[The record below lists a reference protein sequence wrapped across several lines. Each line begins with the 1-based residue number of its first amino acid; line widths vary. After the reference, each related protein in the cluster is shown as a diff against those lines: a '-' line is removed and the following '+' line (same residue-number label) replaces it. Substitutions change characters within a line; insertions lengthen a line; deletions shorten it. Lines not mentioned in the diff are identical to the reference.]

1 MINLVSILINK
12 RFFCLMLLV
21 LYGHLFA
28 QNQNITINS
37 NVNVNNS
44 IDLNYEKIL
53 PGSYYIIVNFLDIRN
68 CYTNEYEGVIKGHS
82 GRLLNLK
89 PINPQQGIGYSLK
102 YSAVMGVPNPKVD
115 SLFQYTLPFKI
126 GKKVKIYEAGNLG
139 EKYFG
144 SEKPANWKSYV
155 VHFKNPDSIFSM
167 RKGIVVKLTNEYDDD
182 ASTTKIY
189 TSKRNSIIIE
199 HEDGTFAEYKGFKKN
214 SFKVKLGQIVYPQTQ
229 LGTIELFNKS
239 ENNYRFDFCIY
250 YLFGLSFFDNNDTEK
265 KVTRVYTSNH
275 GSRYKFLTP
284 NFLTSEGAT
293 SIESKKEYTGFF
305 NETIL
310 LQEMTRS
317 EKKKY
322 LKKPTSFE

>member
-1 MINLVSILINK
+1 MINLISIKINK
-12 RFFCLMLLV
+12 GIICLMLV
-21 LYGHLFA
+21 VINFQLFA
-28 QNQNITINS
+28 QVQNITINRI
-37 NVNVNNS
+37 VNVDKS
-44 IDLNYEKIL
+44 IDLNYEKKL
-53 PGSYYIIVNFLDIRN
+53 PGSYYVFIEFSDVSN
-68 CYTNEYEGVIKGHS
+68 CYTSEYKGVIAGYS
-82 GRLLNLK
+82 GRLLSLK
-89 PINPQQGIGYSLK
+89 PINAQQGIGYSLK

-126 GKKVKIYEAGNLG
+126 GKKVKICEAGNIG

-155 VHFKNPDSIFSM
+155 VHFKNPDTIFSM
-167 RKGIVVKLTNEYDDD
+167 RKGIVVKLTNEYDED
-182 ASTTKIY
+182 ASITKNY

-250 YLFGLSFFDNNDTEK
+250 YLFNLKSIGNNEK
-265 KVTRVYTSNH
+265 QTFKNN
-275 GSRYKFLTP
+275 GSRYKFVTP
-284 NFLTSEGAT
+284 KFLTSDGLTTVE
-293 SIESKKEYTGFF
+293 SIKEYTTSF

-322 LKKPTSFE
+322 LKDPTPFK

>member
-1 MINLVSILINK
+1 MKNLVSIRIDKKIISLILLLIN
-12 RFFCLMLLV
+12 F
-21 LYGHLFA
+21 YSFA
-28 QNQNITINS
+28 QVQNITINRQ
-37 NVNVNNS
+37 VKDDKS
-44 IDLNYEKIL
+44 IDLNYEKKL
-53 PGSYYIIVNFLDIRN
+53 PGSYYVVLEFSDVSN
-68 CYTNEYEGVIKGHS
+68 CYTNEYKTVVNGYS
-82 GRLLNLK
+82 GRLLTLK
-89 PINPQQGIGYSLK
+89 PINAQQGIGYSLR
-102 YSAVMGVPNPKVD
+102 YSAIMGVPNPKVD
-115 SLFQYTLPFKI
+115 SLFQYTFPFKI
-126 GKKVKIYEAGNLG
+126 GKKVKIYEAGNIG

-155 VHFKNPDSIFSM
+155 VHFKSPDTIFSM

-182 ASTTKIY
+182 ASIKKHY
-189 TSKRNSIIIE
+189 TSKRNSLIIE

-250 YLFGLSFFDNNDTEK
+250 YLFNLKSIGNDEKQTFKNN
-265 KVTRVYTSNH
+265 
-275 GSRYKFLTP
+275 GSRYKFVTP
-284 NFLTSEGAT
+284 SFLTSEGFT
-293 SIESKKEYTGFF
+293 TVESKNEYTAFI

-322 LKKPTSFE
+322 LKDPTPFK

>member
-1 MINLVSILINK
+1 MKYLISIAINK
-12 RFFCLMLLV
+12 RMICLFWLALQFQ
-21 LYGHLFA
+21 LFA
-28 QNQNITINS
+28 QIRNITINS
-37 NVNVNNS
+37 KLNDDKS
-44 IDLNYEKIL
+44 IDIEYEKEL
-53 PGSYYIIVNFLDIRN
+53 PGSYYIVIEFSDISN
-68 CYTNEYEGVIKGHS
+68 CFTNEYKGVVTGYS

-89 PINPQQGIGYSLK
+89 PINAQQGIGYSLK
-102 YSAVMGVPNPKVD
+102 YSSVMGVPNPKVD

-126 GKKVKIYEAGNLG
+126 GKKNKIYEAGNIG

-155 VHFKNPDSIFSM
+155 VSFKSPDTIFSM

-265 KVTRVYTSNH
+265 KVTRVYTSND
-275 GSRYKFLTP
+275 GSRYKYLTP

-293 SIESKKEYTGFF
+293 SIESKKEYTGFI

-322 LKKPTSFE
+322 LKDPTPFK

>member
-1 MINLVSILINK
+1 MINLVSIQINK
-12 RFFCLMLLV
+12 RIICLMLFV
-21 LYGHLFA
+21 INVHLFA
-28 QNQNITINS
+28 QVQNITINRT
-37 NVNVNNS
+37 VNDDKS
-44 IDLNYEKIL
+44 IDLNFEKTL
-53 PGSYYIIVNFLDIRN
+53 PGSYYIVMEFSNISN
-68 CYTNEYEGVIKGHS
+68 CYTNEYKGVITGYS
-82 GRLLNLK
+82 GRLLSLK
-89 PINPQQGIGYSLK
+89 PINAQQGIGYSLK

-126 GKKVKIYEAGNLG
+126 GKKVKIYEAGNIG

-155 VHFKNPDSIFSM
+155 VHFKSPDTIFSM
-167 RKGIVVKLTNEYDDD
+167 RKGIVVKLNNEYDDD
-182 ASTTKIY
+182 ASVAKHY

-229 LGTIELFNKS
+229 LGIVELFNKS

-250 YLFGLSFFDNNDTEK
+250 YLFNIKSIGNNEK
-265 KVTRVYTSNH
+265 QTFKNTASRNKFVTP
-275 GSRYKFLTP
+275 KFLTSDGI
-284 NFLTSEGAT
+284 TT
-293 SIESKKEYTGFF
+293 VESNKEYTSFF

-310 LQEMTRS
+310 LQEFTRS

-322 LKKPTSFE
+322 LKDPTLFK

>member
-1 MINLVSILINK
+1 MINLVSIQINK
-12 RFFCLMLLV
+12 RIICLV
-21 LYGHLFA
+21 LFVINFHLFA
-28 QNQNITINS
+28 QVQNITINRT
-37 NVNVNNS
+37 VKEDKS

-53 PGSYYIIVNFLDIRN
+53 PGSYYVVIEFSEMSN
-68 CYTNEYEGVIKGHS
+68 CYTNEYKGVVTGYS
-82 GRLLNLK
+82 GRLLSLK
-89 PINPQQGIGYSLK
+89 PINAQQGISYSLK
-102 YSAVMGVPNPKVD
+102 YSSIMGVPNPKAD
-115 SLFQYTLPFKI
+115 SLFQYSLPFKM
-126 GKKVKIYEAGNLG
+126 GKKVKIYEAGNIG

-144 SEKPANWKSYV
+144 AEKPTNWKSYV
-155 VHFKNPDSIFSM
+155 VHFKNPDTIFSM
-167 RKGIVVKLTNEYDDD
+167 RKGIVVKLTNEYEDD
-182 ASTTKIY
+182 ASITKHF

-250 YLFGLSFFDNNDTEK
+250 YLFNLKSIGNNEK
-265 KVTRVYTSNH
+265 QTLKNN

-284 NFLTSEGAT
+284 KFLTSDGLT
-293 SIESKKEYTGFF
+293 TVESKKEYTASF

-322 LKKPTSFE
+322 LKDPTPFK

>member
-1 MINLVSILINK
+1 MANQISIKIKNRIICSL
-12 RFFCLMLLV
+12 LLV
-21 LYGHLFA
+21 INFHLFA
-28 QNQNITINS
+28 QVQNITINRT
-37 NVNVNNS
+37 VKEDKS
-44 IDLNYEKIL
+44 IDLNYEKKL
-53 PGSYYIIVNFLDIRN
+53 PGSYYIVIEFSNVIN
-68 CYTNEYEGVIKGHS
+68 CYTNEYKGVVTGYS

-89 PINPQQGIGYSLK
+89 PINTQQGIGYSLK

-115 SLFQYTLPFKI
+115 SLFQYALPFKI
-126 GKKVKIYEAGNLG
+126 GKKVKINEAGNIG

-155 VHFKNPDSIFSM
+155 VHFKNPDTIFSM

-182 ASTTKIY
+182 ASITKHY
-189 TSKRNSIIIE
+189 TSKRNSIIVE

-214 SFKVKLGQIVYPQTQ
+214 SFKVKLGQTVYPQTQ

-250 YLFGLSFFDNNDTEK
+250 YLFNVKSVGNNEK
-265 KVTRVYTSNH
+265 QTFKNN

-284 NFLTSEGAT
+284 NFLTSEGLT
-293 SIESKKEYTGFF
+293 TVESKKEYTTFF

-322 LKKPTSFE
+322 LKDPTLFK

>member
-1 MINLVSILINK
+1 MINLVLIQINK
-12 RFFCLMLLV
+12 RIFCLMFFIINF
-21 LYGHLFA
+21 HLFA
-28 QNQNITINS
+28 QAQNITINKT
-37 NVNVNNS
+37 VKEDNS

-53 PGSYYIIVNFLDIRN
+53 PGSYYIVMEFSNLSN
-68 CYTNEYEGVIKGHS
+68 CSTSEYKGVVTGYS

-89 PINPQQGIGYSLK
+89 PINTQKGIGYSLK
-102 YSAVMGVPNPKVD
+102 YYSVLGVPNPRVD

-126 GKKVKIYEAGNLG
+126 GKQVKIYEAGDIG

-155 VHFKNPDSIFSM
+155 VNFNSPDTIFSM
-167 RKGIVVKLTNEYDDD
+167 RKGIVVRITNEFDEDGSITKHY
-182 ASTTKIY
+182 TT
-189 TSKRNSIIIE
+189 KRNSIVIE

-229 LGTIELFNKS
+229 LGIVELFNKL

-250 YLFGLSFFDNNDTEK
+250 YLYNLKSIGNNESQTLK
-265 KVTRVYTSNH
+265 NH
-275 GSRYKFLTP
+275 VSSYKFLTP
-284 NFLTSEGAT
+284 KFLTSEGLIT
-293 SIESKKEYTGFF
+293 VESNKEYTSFF

-322 LKKPTSFE
+322 AKNPSQFK